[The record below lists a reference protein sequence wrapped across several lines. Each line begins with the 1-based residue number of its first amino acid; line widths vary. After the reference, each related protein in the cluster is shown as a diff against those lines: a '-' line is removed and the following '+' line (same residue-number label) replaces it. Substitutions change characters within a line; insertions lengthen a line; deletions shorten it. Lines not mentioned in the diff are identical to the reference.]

1 MTNAAEL
8 KWRKAAAEE
17 STTPS
22 TDEIPAKLVALDS
35 ESEPMLKM
43 TDALPIK
50 LGVQQITLV
59 MSTSRTVTRD
69 VTRFIIGKT
78 VSVCHFKQ
86 NQLDAL
92 GIMDALGI
100 IEPLGPPD
108 GSSPITDAELLMS
121 SVKQLMIKASV
132 PLPSNI
138 SIVVQRVAGFI
149 NVSTLSLSCT
159 KLLYLWIACP
169 RT

>member
-1 MTNAAEL
+1 VTNAAEL

-92 GIMDALGI
+92 GI

-149 NVSTLSLSCT
+149 NVSTLALSCT

>member
-86 NQLDAL
+86 SF
-92 GIMDALGI
+92 GIGLLRTTVASRCY
-100 IEPLGPPD
+100 
-108 GSSPITDAELLMS
+108 GS
-121 SVKQLMIKASV
+121 
-132 PLPSNI
+132 
-138 SIVVQRVAGFI
+138 
-149 NVSTLSLSCT
+149 
-159 KLLYLWIACP
+159 ACHHG
-169 RT
+169 